1 MTKLTSLFA
10 LGFYLLGASLPVQA
24 APLFATASGDP
35 LTSGLVVDDYFWP
48 THRFEIGSPTVVA
61 SVGGY
66 FDNTTAGAISI
77 FGAIVALP
85 GATDF
90 PDSLDLSSADVLATT
105 VIEVLPPAGLYS
117 GALPIS
123 LMPGWYALAFG
134 TGRFGADSV
143 VGTDVIMPSLAIDL
157 DPQLPF
163 TAIQAGNP
171 YGTPPQFIAQLASP
185 RFHAAPEPSTLALI
199 PIGFACLL
207 WASGRAAAADPA

>member
-1 MTKLTSLFA
+1 MTRIAQLFA
-10 LGFYLLGASLPVQA
+10 LGFCCFGASLPVQT

-35 LTSGLVVDDYFWP
+35 LASGLVVDDHFWP

-77 FGAIVALP
+77 FGAIVSLS

-90 PDSLDLSSADVLATT
+90 PDSLDLSSADVIGTT

-117 GALPIS
+117 GDLPIS
-123 LMPGWYALAFG
+123 LAPGWYALAFG
-134 TGRFGADSV
+134 TGKFGADSV

-163 TAIQAGNP
+163 TAIQPGNP
-171 YGTPPQFIAQLASP
+171 FGTPQQFLAQLASP
-185 RFHAAPEPSTLALI
+185 RFHAAPEPSMLALI
-199 PIGFACLL
+199 QIGFVSLL
-207 WASGRAAAADPA
+207 WAAGRASAVAPT